1 MCSKCLKHNAINQA
15 AYMQS
20 AAATSIDESPIL
32 FGQNSVSMYTLEDG
46 SATGQPRIGP
56 AVDEAQPTLPHGKS
70 SNQSQRAI
78 LSAGGPSRMS
88 HSNIERRYRD
98 NIKLH
103 LDALTIKLPAMRKSR
118 ASAAYA
124 GDSDRI
130 TKGPSKALVIASA
143 VRHIESLESD
153 KVKTEEFIGALQNQ
167 IEGLHNL
174 VRVSDRAIRRH
185 LQADA
190 ISQA

>member
-185 LQADA
+185 LQANA